1 MYALETIVRKEEKKE
16 IVDIPGQFIP
26 LKIEEKIAVEA
37 PYGYCPVCKVA
48 LDYNS
53 DTDEAYCP
61 VCGRVYDSFVRPYS
75 EVKYARPE
83 PEEEDIQIHRKLK
96 PHDIYSI
103 ESAIRRRHL
112 NDAIIYIKRGARAIG
127 FSENSSIVKTAV
139 DIFARYLKH
148 QKTRSD
154 NLEVSAY
161 AAFLLAARIH
171 GYAITEETLLH
182 SLNKYNE
189 ATIRKLAKQIRAK
202 RRSIAELLKIRTT
215 PHLLREEDQPIKLLE
230 IYRHKLGKVKILRGY
245 EGAIIQKVNELWK
258 KTKQDLLKLNKTAKS
273 IATALT
279 YVAAILVLPDTKRI
293 KLRQFDISD
302 IFQTTPITIREILPV
317 IMKYLTDKE
326 KALIKSCMR
335 RGRRSTRV

>member
-1 MYALETIVRKEEKKE
+1 METLVKRHEKGE

-26 LKIEEKIAVEA
+26 LQIEEKMVVET
-37 PYGYCPVCKVA
+37 PYGYCPICRVA
-48 LDYNS
+48 LDYNE
-53 DTDEAYCP
+53 DTDEVFCP
-61 VCGRVYDSFVRPYS
+61 VCGRVYDTFVKPHA

-83 PEEEDIQIHRKLK
+83 PEEEDIQIHRKLM

-103 ESAIRRRHL
+103 ESTIRRRHL
-112 NDAIIYIKRGARAIG
+112 SDATSYIKRAAIAIG
-127 FSENSSIVKTAV
+127 FSENSPIVKSAI

-161 AAFLLAARIH
+161 AAFLLAARMH

-182 SLNKYNE
+182 SMNSYSETK
-189 ATIRKLAKQIRAK
+189 IRRLAKQIRSK
-202 RRSIAELLKIRTT
+202 RRIIADLLKIRTT
-215 PHLLREEDQPIKLLE
+215 AYLIREEDQPIKLLE
-230 IYRHKLGKVKILRGY
+230 IYRGKLRKVKIIQGY

-258 KTKQDLLKLNKTAKS
+258 KAKNDLLKLGKTAKS

-279 YVAAILVLPDTKRI
+279 YVATILVLPDNRRI

-317 IMKYLTDKE
+317 IMKYLTDVE

-335 RGRRSTRV
+335 RGRRSLRSN